1 MAGLG
6 LRLGL
11 LVTGGVRLFL
21 PDTLPYRWEGS
32 AVRGQKREGEGEGG
46 RDLIEGDGH
55 RPL

>member
-1 MAGLG
+1 MAGLE
-6 LRLGL
+6 LRPGL

-32 AVRGQKREGEGEGG
+32 AVWGQKREGEGEGG